1 MSAARR
7 KNAPASVYDAEQI
20 KVLKGLEAVR
30 KRPGMYIG
38 DTSDGSGLH
47 HMVHEVV
54 DNSIDEALAG
64 FCDRIS
70 VTLRAD
76 GGVEVADNGRG
87 IPVAMHPTEKRSTA
101 EVVMTELH
109 AGGKFDNNSY
119 KVSGGLH
126 GVGVSVVNALSE
138 RLELRISRAGG
149 SHQMTFAHGVPTAPL
164 KKAGKAA
171 GTGTT
176 IVFWPSPETFESVE
190 FDFSRLAGRL
200 RELAFLNSG
209 VTIVLADERGEQPR
223 REEFSYQGG
232 LAMFVE
238 HHDAKRKAVHEKMF
252 TCRGERD
259 GVVVETAMQWND
271 GYNDNVLC
279 YTNNIPQIDGGSHL
293 TGLRAALTRVVKNY
307 IDELAKQAKGKRNG
321 LAIGGEDIREGLTC
335 VLSIKAPDPK
345 FSSQT
350 KDKLVSSEVRP
361 VVEEIIAAKLA
372 TFLLEHPRD
381 AQAICGKVVDA
392 ARVRSAARKAR
403 DLARRKDVFDSAG
416 LPGKLADCQERDPAK
431 SELFLV
437 EGDSAGGTA
446 KQARN
451 RANQA
456 VLPLRGKILNV
467 EKARPDKILASSA
480 IADLVQALGTG
491 VTEEYDP
498 AKLRYHK
505 VIIMTDADV
514 DGAHISTLLLTF
526 FFRKIPE
533 MVKEGHV
540 YLAMPPLYK
549 VKIGKSERYLQNDDE
564 LQDFIAASSLDG
576 ASYSP
581 SKGGKPQR
589 PAKEFAEAF
598 RLYLR
603 AEKTIAKMTSRA
615 SDPYDEALLR
625 AFMHTPGPISLASAA
640 AASAAADELNRL
652 AGSPTLTIE
661 AEKAAAGG
669 HVLICR
675 RRVYGQQRPPLR
687 IGAAFFAGSE
697 YSALRRAGEAFAR
710 IPGPGIVRRGDKE
723 AAAADAAA
731 AAAWLAAAARSAA
744 TIQRYKGLGEMN
756 AEQLWETTMDA
767 SCRRLKRVR
776 IEDLNSADELFE
788 DLMGDDV
795 SKRKEFIAERALLA
809 DLDI

>member
-1 MSAARR
+1 MAGPRKSSKSA
-7 KNAPASVYDAEQI
+7 SYDAEQI

-54 DNSIDEALAG
+54 DNAIDEALAG
-64 FCDRIS
+64 FCNQIA

-76 GGVEVADNGRG
+76 GGVEVTDNGRG

-109 AGGKFDNNSY
+109 AGGKFDSNSY

-138 RLELRISRAGG
+138 RLELRICRDGG
-149 SHQMTFAHGVPTAPL
+149 SYEMSFAHGVPKAAL
-164 KKAGKAA
+164 KKTGKASE
-171 GTGTT
+171 TGTAV
-176 IVFWPSPETFESVE
+176 VFWPSPETFESVE

-200 RELAFLNSG
+200 RELAFLNSE
-209 VTIVLADERGEQPR
+209 VAIVLTDERGEQPR

-259 GVVVETAMQWND
+259 GIVVEVAMQWND

-307 IDELAKQAKGKRNG
+307 IDDLARQSKAKRETP
-321 LAIGGEDIREGLTC
+321 AIGGEDIREGLTC
-335 VLSIKAPDPK
+335 VLSVKVPDPK

-361 VVEEIIAAKLA
+361 VVEEVIAAGLG

-381 AQAICGKVVDA
+381 ANSICGKVVDA
-392 ARVRSAARKAR
+392 ARVRAAARKAR
-403 DLARRKDVFDSAG
+403 DMARRKDVFDSAG

-446 KQARN
+446 KQARH

-480 IADLVQALGTG
+480 ISDLVQALGTG

-498 AKLRYHK
+498 EKLRYHK

-564 LQDFIAASSLDG
+564 LHDFIAASSLDN
-576 ASYSP
+576 ASYAP
-581 SKGGKPQR
+581 TKAGKPGK
-589 PAKEFAEAF
+589 AAAGFGEAF

-603 AEKTIAKMTSRA
+603 AEKTIARLVARA
-615 SDPYDEALLR
+615 SEPYDESLLR
-625 AFMHTPGPISLASAA
+625 AFMRTKNPISLASAA
-640 AASAAADELNRL
+640 
-652 AGSPTLTIE
+652 E
-661 AEKAAAGG
+661 AKAAAAELTSLVASPDLDIEAGCESAG
-669 HVLICR
+669 NQVLICQR
-675 RRVYGQQRPPLR
+675 RLYGLPRPPLR

-697 YSALRRAGEAFAR
+697 YATLRRAGDAFAK
-710 IPGPGIVRRGDKE
+710 IPGPGIVARGDKQ
-723 AAAADAAA
+723 AVVADAAA
-731 AAAWLAAAARSAA
+731 AAAWLADVARAAA

-756 AEQLWETTMDA
+756 AEQLWETTMDV
-767 SCRRLKRVR
+767 SRRRLKQVR
-776 IEDLNSADELFE
+776 IEDLNTADVLFE

-809 DLDI
+809 ELDI